1 LDVASWLR
9 NLDLERYAAAFREN
23 GVSAEDLCH
32 LTAEDLDG
40 LGVTAIG
47 HRRRL
52 LVAIAALRSE
62 GPSPGDPVRLSSDSP
77 INPTGNLGSSESTA
91 ERRPLSVMFC
101 DLVGSTALSSRLDAE
116 DLREVIR
123 SYQTCVANTIRQF
136 DGFIARYVG
145 DGVLIYFGWPEARET
160 DAERAVRAGRC
171 GRRGQR
177 DTREWRTTACSGWH
191 RNGTCGHR

>member
-101 DLVGSTALSSRLDAE
+101 DLVGST
-116 DLREVIR
+116 VPPH
-123 SYQTCVANTIRQF
+123 Y
-136 DGFIARYVG
+136 
-145 DGVLIYFGWPEARET
+145 
-160 DAERAVRAGRC
+160 
-171 GRRGQR
+171 RRGSMP
-177 DTREWRTTACSGWH
+177 RTCARSSAATKRASPPRSASSTASLRVTSVTVC
-191 RNGTCGHR
+191 

>member
-101 DLVGSTALSSRLDAE
+101 DLVGSTVPPHYRRGSMPRTCARSSAATKRASP
-116 DLREVIR
+116 IR
-123 SYQTCVANTIRQF
+123 SAS
-136 DGFIARYVG
+136 
-145 DGVLIYFGWPEARET
+145 L
-160 DAERAVRAGRC
+160 
-171 GRRGQR
+171 
-177 DTREWRTTACSGWH
+177 TASLRVTSVTVC
-191 RNGTCGHR
+191 